1 MKSFHIAGNTV
12 SPTVDFNLE
21 TRVLEI
27 GGYSRPENVRDFYLP
42 IIQWLDEL
50 NAIQMKNRSMNISV
64 EPFTFKFK
72 FIYFNSSSAKFIYD
86 IIILL
91 NGFQKDGFPI
101 KIYWYYDADDDELRE
116 AGEEL
121 SDMAN
126 VPFFYVETSRETSQ
140 DK

>member
-1 MKSFHIAGNTV
+1 MESIHIDGTLV

-27 GGYSRPENVRDFYLP
+27 DGYSRPENVRDFYFPL
-42 IIQWLDEL
+42 IEWLDEL
-50 NAIQMKNRSMNISV
+50 NKYLVKFKSSNIVV
-64 EPFTFKFK
+64 EPFTFNFK
-72 FIYFNSSSAKFIYD
+72 YVYFNSSSAKFIYD

-91 NGFQKDGFPI
+91 NGFKKDGFPI
-101 KIYWYYDADDDELRE
+101 KIYWYFDEDDDELRE

-126 VPFFYVETSRETSQ
+126 VPFLFIAT
-140 DK
+140 KKG

>member
-1 MKSFHIAGNTV
+1 MESLHVNGTVV
-12 SPTVDFNLE
+12 SPTVDFNIE

-27 GGYSRPENVRDFYLP
+27 SGYSRPENVRDFYFPL
-42 IIQWLDEL
+42 IQWLDDL
-50 NAIQMKNRSMNISV
+50 NRYLLSGKSMDIAI

-72 FIYFNSSSAKFIYD
+72 FVYFNSSSAKFIYD

-91 NGFQKDGFPI
+91 NSFQKDGFPLN
-101 KIYWYYDADDDELRE
+101 IYWYYDEDDDELRE

-126 VPFFYVETSRETSQ
+126 VPFQYVETKKSY
-140 DK
+140 